1 MDAALGPR
9 GGGCCHGHPAAVGR
23 TCSEQLS
30 HPPGAGL
37 ATVGPRGH
45 PASRGCP
52 GWSRGPSGTAC
63 GGGDLSMLLDKG
75 LGIHQMATVD
85 ASANSIFFFFFFWSF
100 HKTFKSN
107 KACSLFY
114 EPASAALFF
123 QPFPGCRAGVPC
135 EVDGGIGCL
144 PVVGRLPGD
153 HVPSSQPPL
162 PRLGQQTAGTDGHP
176 GSFPTSPPAPG
187 LCARTLRSPGHE
199 QSPLPRGLDHVL
211 LLSTKNSPVPSRSAQ
226 G

>member
-1 MDAALGPR
+1 MGTLRAGAAQAGAGGPAALLVVAETCRCFWTR
-9 GGGCCHGHPAAVGR
+9 GWGS
-23 TCSEQLS
+23 TKWQLLT
-30 HPPGAGL
+30 HLPTL
-37 ATVGPRGH
+37 
-45 PASRGCP
+45 
-52 GWSRGPSGTAC
+52 
-63 GGGDLSMLLDKG
+63 
-75 LGIHQMATVD
+75 
-85 ASANSIFFFFFFWSF
+85 FFFFFFWSF

-162 PRLGQQTAGTDGHP
+162 PRLGQRTAGTDGHP